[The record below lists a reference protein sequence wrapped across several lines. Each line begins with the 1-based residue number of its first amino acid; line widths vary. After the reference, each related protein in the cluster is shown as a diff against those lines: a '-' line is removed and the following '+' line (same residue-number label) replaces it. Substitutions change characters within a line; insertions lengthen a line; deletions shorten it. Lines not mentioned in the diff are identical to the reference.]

1 MIRSWRTSKT
11 RYDKKEISK
20 MKLILSS
27 LCIFILSVLC
37 FGQKAVA
44 DLKPSHA
51 TALEQF
57 LSKNKEYQF
66 LSSKV
71 IDAEYMKFI
80 RESFGKIFEPYYQVA
95 DFNRDKIADFA
106 IILSRKG
113 ERKESGATSE
123 EHKYDYPLAV
133 VIFNGNKNGTF
144 RKAFV
149 EDIEAPLVCFLNIE
163 GTKKKTIYFGVFESD
178 ADTRIFT
185 PVGKGYIIEYPDEP

>member
-1 MIRSWRTSKT
+1 
-11 RYDKKEISK
+11 

-27 LCIFILSVLC
+27 LGIFILFVTGFS
-37 FGQKAVA
+37 QKAVA

-51 TALEQF
+51 AALEQF

-80 RESFGKIFEPYYQVA
+80 RESFGKTFEPYYQVA
-95 DFNRDKIADFA
+95 DFNRDKITDFA

-113 ERKESGATSE
+113 VRKESGATSE

-149 EDIEAPLVCFLNIE
+149 EDIEAPLVCFLNVE
-163 GTKKKTIYFGVFESD
+163 GTKKRTFYFGVFESD

-185 PVGKGYIIEYPDEP
+185 PAGKGYIIEYPDEP

>member
-1 MIRSWRTSKT
+1 
-11 RYDKKEISK
+11 

-27 LCIFILSVLC
+27 LCIFILSAFC
-37 FGQKAVA
+37 FGQRAVA
-44 DLKPSHA
+44 NLKPSHA
-51 TALEQF
+51 IALEQF

-71 IDAEYMKFI
+71 IDSEYMKFI
-80 RESFGKIFEPYYQVA
+80 RESFGKTFEPYYQVA
-95 DFNRDKIADFA
+95 DFNHDKIADFA

-113 ERKESGATSE
+113 ERKETDATSE

-144 RKAFV
+144 TKAFI
-149 EDIEAPLVCFLNIE
+149 EDVEAPLICFLNVE
-163 GTKKKTIYFGVFESD
+163 GTKKKTIYFGFFESD

-185 PVGKGYIIEYPDEP
+185 PVGTGYIIEYPDAP

>member
-1 MIRSWRTSKT
+1 
-11 RYDKKEISK
+11 
-20 MKLILSS
+20 MKLILTLS
-27 LCIFILSVLC
+27 CIFILSGLC

-44 DLKPSHA
+44 DLKPLHA

-66 LSSKV
+66 LSSNV

-80 RESFGKIFEPYYQVA
+80 RESSGKTFEPYYQVG
-95 DFNRDKIADFA
+95 DFNQDKIADFA
-106 IILSRKG
+106 VILARKG
-113 ERKESGATSE
+113 KRKASGATSK

-149 EDIEAPLVCFLNIE
+149 ENIEAPLVCFLSIK
-163 GTKKKTIYFGVFESD
+163 GTKKKTICFGVFETDSN
-178 ADTRIFT
+178 TRIFK
-185 PVGKGYIIEYPDEP
+185 PVGKGYITKHSNAAY

>member
-1 MIRSWRTSKT
+1 
-11 RYDKKEISK
+11 
-20 MKLILSS
+20 MKIILSWFFMFA
-27 LCIFILSVLC
+27 LTVFC
-37 FGQKAVA
+37 FGQKTVA
-44 DLKPSHA
+44 ELKPKHA
-51 TALEQF
+51 VALEQF
-57 LSKNKEYQF
+57 LSKNKDYQF

-80 RESFGKIFEPYYQVA
+80 RESLGKTFEPYYLAA
-95 DFNRDKIADFA
+95 DFNGDKIEDFA

-144 RKAFV
+144 TKVFI
-149 EDIEAPLVCFLNIE
+149 ENIEAPLVCFLNVE

-185 PVGKGYIIEYPDEP
+185 PVGKGYIMEYPDVP

>member
-1 MIRSWRTSKT
+1 
-11 RYDKKEISK
+11 

-27 LCIFILSVLC
+27 LCIFILSALC
-37 FGQKAVA
+37 FGQKAIA
-44 DLKPSHA
+44 ELKPSHA
-51 TALEQF
+51 IALKQF

-80 RESFGKIFEPYYQVA
+80 RESRGKTFEPYYQVA

-106 IILSRKG
+106 VILSRKG
-113 ERKESGATSE
+113 KRKESGATSE

-133 VIFNGNKNGTF
+133 VIFNGRKNGTY

-149 EDIEAPLVCFLNIE
+149 EDIEAPLVCFLNVQ
-163 GTKKKTIYFGVFESD
+163 GTKKKTVCFGVFETD
-178 ADTRIFT
+178 AHTRIFT
-185 PVGKGYIIEYPDEP
+185 PVGKGYIGKGYIIEYPDEP

>member
-1 MIRSWRTSKT
+1 
-11 RYDKKEISK
+11 

-27 LCIFILSVLC
+27 LCIFILPVLC

-44 DLKPSHA
+44 DLKPSHVI
-51 TALEQF
+51 ALEQF
-57 LSKNKEYQF
+57 LSKNKKYQF

-80 RESFGKIFEPYYQVA
+80 RESFGKTFEPYYQVA

-113 ERKESGATSE
+113 ERKENGATSE
-123 EHKYDYPLAV
+123 EHKHDYPLAV

-149 EDIEAPLVCFLNIE
+149 EDIEAPLVCFLNVE
-163 GTKKKTIYFGVFESD
+163 GTKKRTFYFGVFESD

-185 PVGKGYIIEYPDEP
+185 PAGKGYIIEYPDEP

>member
-1 MIRSWRTSKT
+1 
-11 RYDKKEISK
+11 

-27 LCIFILSVLC
+27 LCVFILSALC
-37 FGQKAVA
+37 FGQKTVA
-44 DLKPSHA
+44 DLKPSQA
-51 TALEQF
+51 AALDQF

-80 RESFGKIFEPYYQVA
+80 RESFGKTFEPYYQVA

-113 ERKESGATSE
+113 ERKENGATSK

-133 VIFNGNKNGTF
+133 VIFNGNKTGTF
-144 RKAFV
+144 RKAFLK
-149 EDIEAPLVCFLNIE
+149 DIEAPLVCFLNVE
-163 GTKKKTIYFGVFESD
+163 GTRKKTIYFGVFETD
-178 ADTRIFT
+178 AGTKIFT
-185 PVGKGYIIEYPDEP
+185 PAGRGYIVEYPNAP

>member
-1 MIRSWRTSKT
+1 
-11 RYDKKEISK
+11 
-20 MKLILSS
+20 MKLILAS
-27 LCIFILSVLC
+27 LCIFILPVLG

-44 DLKPSHA
+44 NLKPSHA
-51 TALEQF
+51 IALEQF
-57 LSKNKEYQF
+57 LSKNKDYQF

-80 RESFGKIFEPYYQVA
+80 RESFGKTFEPYYQVA
-95 DFNRDKIADFA
+95 DFNRDKSEDFA
-106 IILSRKG
+106 VILSRKG

-144 RKAFV
+144 TKVFA
-149 EDIEAPLVCFLNIE
+149 EDVEAPLVCFLNVDR
-163 GTKKKTIYFGVFESD
+163 TKKKTIYFGVFESD

-185 PVGKGYIIEYPDEP
+185 PVGKGYIIEYPDQP

>member
-1 MIRSWRTSKT
+1 
-11 RYDKKEISK
+11 

-27 LCIFILSVLC
+27 LCVFILSALC
-37 FGQKAVA
+37 FGQKTVA

-80 RESFGKIFEPYYQVA
+80 RESFGKTFAPYYRVA
-95 DFNRDKIADFA
+95 DFNLDKIADFA
-106 IILSRKG
+106 VILSRKG
-113 ERKESGATSE
+113 ERKENGATSE

-144 RKAFV
+144 TKAFV
-149 EDIEAPLVCFLNIE
+149 EDIEAPLVCFLNVE

-185 PVGKGYIIEYPDEP
+185 PVGKGYIVEYPDAP

>member
-1 MIRSWRTSKT
+1 
-11 RYDKKEISK
+11 

-27 LCIFILSVLC
+27 LCIFIFSVIG
-37 FGQKAVA
+37 FSQKAVA

-51 TALEQF
+51 AALEQF

-80 RESFGKIFEPYYQVA
+80 RESFGKTFEPYYQVA
-95 DFNRDKIADFA
+95 DFNRDKIVDFA

-113 ERKESGATSE
+113 ERKENGATSE

-144 RKAFV
+144 RKAFL
-149 EDIEAPLVCFLNIE
+149 EDIEAPLVCFLNVE
-163 GTKKKTIYFGVFESD
+163 GTKKKTIYFGVFETD

-185 PVGKGYIIEYPDEP
+185 PAGKGYIIEYPDAP